1 MKNKRGSTPLHLAAQ
16 NTGRSSSG
24 SIEAKD
30 QQRQI
35 IELLLH
41 HGARPTDTDANG
53 KTVAAA
59 AASDWIRDL
68 LA

>member
-1 MKNKRGSTPLHLAAQ
+1 MMNKRGSTPLHLAVQ
-16 NTGRSSSG
+16 NTGRSDSG

-35 IELLLH
+35 IELLLQ

-53 KTVAAA
+53 KTVRAA
-59 AASDWIRDL
+59 AASDWIREL